1 MMDHPFQEKELLGMD
16 VLKSSFWFAIIPK
29 TRMIASG
36 NSGRKERTWKCEKML
51 ALVLSAVMVFSLCLC
66 PAAFADTVRYEDAG
80 DVEISGDKVDTIS
93 EI

>member
-1 MMDHPFQEKELLGMD
+1 
-16 VLKSSFWFAIIPK
+16 
-29 TRMIASG
+29 
-36 NSGRKERTWKCEKML
+36 ML